1 MKFYY
6 KEALRV
12 AAEQAYKDEVVDTGM
27 EELIIGEDNAFF
39 DKNEWVACRMSEWL
53 EEAEINR
60 AG

>member
-12 AAEQAYKDEVVDTGM
+12 AAEQAYKDEVIDTCM
-27 EELIIGEDNAFF
+27 EELIIGEDNDFY
-39 DKNEWVACRMSEWL
+39 DKQDWIACRMAEWL